1 MIDTAV
7 TEILYHLTDHVY
19 LREVPSTSPLP
30 ALCYVPI
37 SDRPEDTLDATGYR
51 AARYQISAVSGNSA
65 EAATLAKQLRQHL
78 KFLKGTFGGVTISLI
93 KEQNTIP
100 DFSGDPNVHRHI
112 IDFNFHYGE

>member
-19 LREVPSTSPLP
+19 LREVPKNSLLP
-30 ALCYVPI
+30 ALCYVPVT
-37 SDRPEDTLDATGYR
+37 DRPEDTLDATGYR
-51 AARYQISAVSGNSA
+51 VARYQISAVSGNSA
-65 EAATLAKQLRQHL
+65 EAATLAKQLRHHL
-78 KFLKGTFGGVTISLI
+78 KFLKGAFGGVTISLI

-100 DFSGDPNVHRHI
+100 DFSGDPNVHRQI